1 VKLMTRLRLV
11 QTHAAWVMGTAVK
24 NIDEFFPYGIEPIPV
39 DVEEKATTT
48 VTALDVLIELFCTD
62 YEQKGV
68 TDQVEY
74 EADERDE
81 EVYNNNAQS
90 VHEVL
95 ALRTKLVYGMGA
107 ILRGNHAA
115 QIHMTRNGQ
124 VERFTG
130 MYQHLLSAPRE
141 GLMVAAAPTGG
152 EETTVHATALHRK
165 LIQRVT
171 ALVIDLV
178 EERVA
183 LQLDPVTRS
192 TTDDT
197 DATAPVDAD
206 AMVVT
211 LSAAFC
217 TATCDYYLAAIGAAY
232 YMAVMSTASPVDP
245 ATTAM
250 AGIPVPLQATFVRGL
265 GMMGHACP
273 STACTGGSG
282 PGLPALVEII
292 QADWSERQT
301 TFDDE
306 QYHDLQ
312 TSLAVALQSLQHR
325 TNTET
330 ATASA
335 ATTTTTTAATA

>member
-1 VKLMTRLRLV
+1 
-11 QTHAAWVMGTAVK
+11 
-24 NIDEFFPYGIEPIPV
+24 
-39 DVEEKATTT
+39 
-48 VTALDVLIELFCTD
+48 
-62 YEQKGV
+62 
-68 TDQVEY
+68 
-74 EADERDE
+74 
-81 EVYNNNAQS
+81 
-90 VHEVL
+90 
-95 ALRTKLVYGMGA
+95 
-107 ILRGNHAA
+107 
-115 QIHMTRNGQ
+115 
-124 VERFTG
+124 
-130 MYQHLLSAPRE
+130 
-141 GLMVAAAPTGG
+141 MVAAAPTDG
-152 EETTVHATALHRK
+152 EETTVHATALHSK
-165 LIQRVT
+165 LIQRVS

-192 TTDDT
+192 TTTDNTDD
-197 DATAPVDAD
+197 DDAPVDAD

-265 GMMGHACP
+265 GLMGHACP
-273 STACTGGSG
+273 STACTGGRG
-282 PGLPALVEII
+282 PGLPALVELI